1 MNNQLSILNL
11 KYDILLESL
20 EIDMYN
26 NECLLGLDILTE
38 SNNGETIVGKR
49 RNIIKDFIKLIMEKI
64 GKLIEFIRSKFTKDK
79 MDVIKNV
86 SKEDPKAVIHVSRD
100 PNIVIKA
107 ANESIKEIEDTM
119 QKHKRGIFEKE
130 DGSKDVSKMVYV
142 GIGAAAATTIAIIA
156 VPKLVNTIQGL
167 LSKLK
172 NLGND
177 VMTNIVQDE
186 NDINKAKSKG
196 KVKTSIA
203 SKAVYNVGKGVGKGL
218 GGTISATLKTAANK
232 GFAPTINLNLNFGGD
247 PKIEAERLRAQNEV
261 AKAINNTT
269 RVLENSLNKD
279 LLNNPDINK
288 ASNDISKEKTS
299 VEDKKGE

>member
-1 MNNQLSILNL
+1 MLV
-11 KYDILLESL
+11 K
-20 EIDMYN
+20 
-26 NECLLGLDILTE
+26 TP
-38 SNNGETIVGKR
+38 
-49 RNIIKDFIKLIMEKI
+49 NIIIK
-64 GKLIEFIRSKFTKDK
+64 S
-79 MDVIKNV
+79 
-86 SKEDPKAVIHVSRD
+86 
-100 PNIVIKA
+100 

-130 DGSKDVSKMVYV
+130 DGSKDVSKMVYA
-142 GIGAAAATTIAIIA
+142 GIGAATATTIAIIA

-167 LSKLK
+167 LGKLK

-177 VMTNIVQDE
+177 VMTNIAQDE
-186 NDINKAKSKG
+186 NDINKAKSKS
-196 KVKTSIA
+196 KIKTSIA

-247 PKIEAERLRAQNEV
+247 PKAEAERLRAYNEV

-279 LLNNPDINK
+279 LLNNPDISK

-299 VEDKKGE
+299 IEDKKGE